1 MPLKSSEDIRLG
13 RNIEEDRI
21 IEIVRQ
27 LSTQLS
33 ITRHWTNLESVFWLE
48 NPTRA
53 VDWPT
58 WLRNRRLGLRKE
70 LKEKLNPEE
79 WRPLIASAIIH
90 DVRLRKQRIVGGLTW
105 LVASMVLLL
114 AFVFYGLPLFFR
126 ITPMSVYHGPYPTLS
141 IFYVV
146 VTIGTF
152 YLMAAATTPY
162 AKRLKLQA
170 DKVANQELAT
180 GPELL
185 TILNKIEGLS
195 ISPEQKSARLISRQ
209 LPISERIRE
218 LSKLLNVDRK
228 GLAQ

>member
-13 RNIEEDRI
+13 RNSEEDRI

-58 WLRNRRLGLRKE
+58 WLRKE

-79 WRPLIASAIIH
+79 WSPLIASAIIH
-90 DVRLRKQRIVGGLTW
+90 DVRLRRQRIVGGLTW
-105 LVASMVLLL
+105 LMASMVLLL
-114 AFVFYGLPLFFR
+114 AFVFYGLPFFFR

-195 ISPEQKSARLISRQ
+195 ISPEQKSARVISRQ

-228 GLAQ
+228 GPAQ